1 MKRGT
6 LIHVMTSSIPQWFP
20 AAKCSFLRS
29 SSFMYLQ
36 HSTESF
42 YDSNASLLLILE
54 LQLRYE
60 MSCMKCPNDDL
71 HEV

>member
-1 MKRGT
+1 MKRST
-6 LIHVMTSSIPQWFP
+6 LIHVMTSSIPRWFP
-20 AAKCSFLRS
+20 AANCSFLRS

-36 HSTESF
+36 HLTESF
-42 YDSNASLLLILE
+42 CDSNASLVLVLE

-60 MSCMKCPNDDL
+60 MSCMKWRNDDL

>member
-1 MKRGT
+1 
-6 LIHVMTSSIPQWFP
+6 
-20 AAKCSFLRS
+20 
-29 SSFMYLQ
+29 MYLQ
-36 HSTESF
+36 HLTELF